1 MWLSLVDGCCMQVA
15 VATYI
20 QEELPA
26 DSVLWLCAISA
37 NSAASLSVLYKE
49 VSLIQ
54 RQLCVVGTAG
64 SVLC

>member
-20 QEELPA
+20 QKELPA

-37 NSAASLSVLYKE
+37 NSGTSLSVLYKE

-54 RQLCVVGTAG
+54 R
-64 SVLC
+64 